1 MAVLRFELIL
11 CIRVDE
17 AADQPARGQMQELLM
32 QIWQEHRLTVI
43 FVTHNVEEAV
53 YLSDRIFVMSL
64 NPGRIKECITV
75 PAVRPRPPGIQ
86 HDRDVLEFQA
96 RVLKSI
102 REEISRADFE

>member
-43 FVTHNVEEAV
+43 FVTHDVEEAL
-53 YLSDRIFVMSL
+53 YLSDFVMGL

-75 PAVRPRPPGIQ
+75 PAVRPRPTGIQ
-86 HDRDVLEFQA
+86 HDRDVLELQA

-102 REEISRADFE
+102 REETSRADFE